1 MDRPNSPNLE
11 KDASRDLRDLYAFQA
26 FTASLVQE
34 DSEQLLAEMVASALP
49 SFFEGPLGVVALRS
63 DGADGDW
70 DYYGCMGGSPFDDP
84 IVEGLRGVISL
95 LDSSSG
101 QETRTMLGVDVP
113 EPLRRLELQSLHALP
128 VRTLEQ
134 SLGILLLGTCA
145 SVALSAQNE
154 ALLSSLATHL
164 AMALENSRL
173 RRAQREYSLRLENT
187 VGEWTAELQRKEEEQ
202 RALLGINRAV
212 SAHLEREDL
221 FHAIANAVRS
231 VIVFDR
237 LGIIL
242 PRPGEDD
249 LILYAFETE
258 TEVRYLHP
266 GITYPRAG
274 TIPGRVFENKRPFVG
289 FGPEDFEPFPV
300 SREILA
306 KEGMQ
311 SNCVIPLLVKDRT
324 VGVLA
329 FLGKE
334 RSQFDPSI
342 LPFLE
347 EMAAAIAVALVNSLV
362 YGEIKELKDRL
373 NQENIYLQEEI
384 KIEN

>member
-1 MDRPNSPNLE
+1 
-11 KDASRDLRDLYAFQA
+11 
-26 FTASLVQE
+26 
-34 DSEQLLAEMVASALP
+34 
-49 SFFEGPLGVVALRS
+49 
-63 DGADGDW
+63 
-70 DYYGCMGGSPFDDP
+70 
-84 IVEGLRGVISL
+84 
-95 LDSSSG
+95 
-101 QETRTMLGVDVP
+101 
-113 EPLRRLELQSLHALP
+113 
-128 VRTLEQ
+128 
-134 SLGILLLGTCA
+134 
-145 SVALSAQNE
+145 
-154 ALLSSLATHL
+154 
-164 AMALENSRL
+164 MALENSLL
-173 RRAQREYSLRLENT
+173 RRAQREYSVRLENS
-187 VGEWTAELQRKEEEQ
+187 VRERTAELQRKEEEQ
-202 RALLGINRAV
+202 RALLEINRAV

-221 FHAIANAVRS
+221 FHAIAKALRS
-231 VIVFDR
+231 VILFER

-258 TEVRYLHP
+258 IEVQYLHP
-266 GITYPRAG
+266 GITYPREG

-289 FGPEDFEPFPV
+289 FGPEDFDPFPV

-311 SNCVIPLLVKDRT
+311 SNCVLPLLVKDRS

-334 RSQFDPSI
+334 RRQFDPAN

-384 KIEN
+384 KIDHNFEEIVGESRALKKVLKKVEMVAGTDSSVLITGKTGTGKELIARAVHNLSNRKDRPLINVNCAALPSGLIESELFGHERGAFTGALSRKIGRFELADRGTIFLDEIGDLPHELQAKLLRVLQENEFERVGGGDGLTPVSWRVKHLGFQGVRCCLLS